1 MKNIKFNELKGQH
14 AFFGPS
20 IETAVK
26 RVLESGWY
34 ILGPELEGFEREFAE
49 FNGNKHAIG
58 VANGTDAIEIALNA
72 LGIGQGDEVITVAHT
87 AIASAVGVV
96 QSGATPVFADITP
109 DTYSIDPVHV
119 ESLVT
124 SRTRAIMP
132 VHLYGHPVDLT
143 AMKAICEKHG
153 LALVEDCSQAHGALF
168 DGRKVGTHGD
178 ISVYSL
184 YPTKNLGAYGDA
196 GVITTDDANL
206 ADICMKKRN
215 YGQRATYYSVM
226 MGRNSRMDEIQAAIL
241 REKVKRL
248 DEMTQH
254 RQKIGASYKANIKG
268 LTLPVTLENCSH
280 VYHLFVVRSERRD
293 WLKEQMAERGV
304 GTLVHYPLPV
314 HMQESFEFLGL
325 KEGDLPE
332 TERAAKQ
339 VLSLPLHF
347 SLTDEDISYVAEMV
361 NEVVA
366 SS

>member
-14 AFFGPS
+14 AYFGQS
-20 IETAVK
+20 IEDAVK

-34 ILGPELEGFEREFAE
+34 ILGPELEGFEQEFAK

-87 AIASAVGVV
+87 AIASAVGVC
-96 QSGATPVFADITP
+96 QSGATPVFADIDP
-109 DTYSIDPVHV
+109 ETYLIDPAHV

-124 SRTRAIMP
+124 PRTRAIMP

-143 AMKAICEKHG
+143 AMKAICTKHG

-178 ISVYSL
+178 VAVFSL

-196 GVITTDDANL
+196 GVITTDDSDL
-206 ADICMKKRN
+206 ADKCIKTRN

-248 DEMTQH
+248 DDMTEY
-254 RQKIGASYKANIKG
+254 RQRIGASYKTNING
-268 LTLPVTLENCSH
+268 LALPVTRDNCSH

-332 TERAAKQ
+332 TERAANQ

-347 SLTDEDISYVAEMV
+347 SLDDDDIKYVADMV